1 MREEL
6 IEKILCILSPED
18 VDIPKIKQ
26 QLVIILNDY
35 EINARE
41 TAIAVRNEDRNQYL
55 LNKFIIAKTVS
66 GRTDRTIK
74 FYRESIQKVLQR
86 INKTI
91 DEITS
96 DDIRYYLALRERVDK
111 VSQVTA
117 QNEFRALSS
126 MYQYLQSEEIILK
139 NPCLKIERPRTRKK
153 QKKAFTEIEIEKIRT
168 ACKTKRET
176 AIIEVLLSTGC
187 RVTELVLMRIDD
199 LNTDSIVVHG
209 KGEKDRIVYLNA
221 KAIVALQLYLKE
233 RNDNNPY
240 IFCGAKKLSEDGTNF
255 RNVPKARQAEWYKYD
270 CNISDTH
277 ADKGTIEAIVR
288 KIGKIAGV
296 EKVHPHRFRR
306 TCATLALRRGMPIE
320 QVSKMLGHE
329 SIETTQ
335 IYLDLSEE
343 DLKLA
348 HKKYVV

>member
-6 IEKILCILSPED
+6 AEKLLCAILNERDED
-18 VDIPKIKQ
+18 AIKQ
-26 QLVIILNDY
+26 KITIILNDY
-35 EINARE
+35 EITERE
-41 TAIAVRNEDRNQYL
+41 TAIAIRNEDRNRYL

-74 FYRESIQKVLQR
+74 FYKESIVKILER
-86 INKTI
+86 INKNI
-91 DEITS
+91 DEITA

-126 MYQYLQSEEIILK
+126 MYEYLQAEEIILK
-139 NPCLKIERPRTRKK
+139 NPCKKIERPRMKKK
-153 QKKAFTEIEIEKIRT
+153 QKKAFTEIEIEKIRA
-168 ACKTKRET
+168 ACKTNREK
-176 AIIEVLLSTGC
+176 AIIETLLSTGC
-187 RVTELVLMRIDD
+187 RVTELVMMKRED
-199 LNTDSIVVHG
+199 LTGESIVVHG
-209 KGEKDRIVYLNA
+209 KGGKDRIVYLNA
-221 KAIVALQLYLKE
+221 KAIVMLQAYLNE
-233 RNDNNPY
+233 RTDANPY
-240 IFCGAKKLSEDGTNF
+240 IFCGGRKLMDKDANYQ
-255 RNVPKARQAEWYKYD
+255 NVPKSRQREWYKEE
-270 CNISDTH
+270 CNVSDTH
-277 ADKGTIEAIVR
+277 ADKGTIEQMVR
-288 KIGKIAGV
+288 KLGKIAGI

-343 DLKLA
+343 DLKTA